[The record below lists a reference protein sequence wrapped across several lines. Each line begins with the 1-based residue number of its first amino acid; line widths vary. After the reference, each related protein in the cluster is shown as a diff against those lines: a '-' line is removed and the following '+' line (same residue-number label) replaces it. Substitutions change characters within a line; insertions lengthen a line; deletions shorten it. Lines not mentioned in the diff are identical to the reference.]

1 MKTKQKFSSYWLII
15 MLLLV
20 VPVLFVSCD
29 DDDDDIDDI
38 VLSLSGNASG
48 AQEVPAVTT
57 TASGTLSGTYNDNTN
72 ELKWAI
78 SWNGLSGDVVAAH
91 FHGPAAA
98 GTNAPPVIPISITTS
113 YGSSGSLTGTET
125 LNATIEGY
133 LKAGTLYYNL
143 HTATYP
149 DGEIRGQVTAN

>member
-1 MKTKQKFSSYWLII
+1 MKIKQKYLNLWLII
-15 MLLLV
+15 FLMLA

-29 DDDDDIDDI
+29 DDDDIDDI
-38 VLSLSGNASG
+38 VLTVAGNASG
-48 AQEVPAVTT
+48 TQEVPAVTT
-57 TASGTLSGTYNDNTN
+57 TASGTLSGTFNDNTN
-72 ELKWAI
+72 ELQWAI

-98 GTNAPPVIPISITTS
+98 GTNAPPVIPINITTS
-113 YGSSGSLTGTET
+113 YGSSGSLTGTEI
-125 LNATIEGY
+125 LDATTEGY

-149 DGEIRGQVTAN
+149 NGEIRGQVTAN

>member
-1 MKTKQKFSSYWLII
+1 MKTKMNLIDHWVI
-15 MLLLV
+15 IFLMLAL
-20 VPVLFVSCD
+20 PVLFVACE
-29 DDDDDIDDI
+29 DDDDINDM
-38 VLSLSGNASG
+38 VLTISGAASG

-98 GTNAPPVIPISITTS
+98 GTNAPPVIPISLTTS
-113 YGSSGSLTGTET
+113 FGSSGSLTGTEI
-125 LNATIEGY
+125 LNETIEGY

-149 DGEIRGQVTAN
+149 GGEIRGQVTAN

>member
-1 MKTKQKFSSYWLII
+1 MKTNKKFLNAWLII
-15 MLLLV
+15 FLIAF
-20 VPVLFVSCD
+20 PVIFISC

-38 VLSLSGNASG
+38 VLTLSGTASG

-57 TASGTLSGTYNDNTN
+57 TASGTLSGTFNDNTN

-98 GTNAPPVIPISITTS
+98 GTNAPPVIPINITSS
-113 YGSSGSLTGTET
+113 YGSSGSLTGTEI
-125 LNATIEGY
+125 LDATTESY

-149 DGEIRGQVTAN
+149 NGEIRGQVTAN

>member
-1 MKTKQKFSSYWLII
+1 MKIKHKFVNLWLII
-15 MLLLV
+15 LLMLA
-20 VPVLFVSCD
+20 VPVLFMYCD
-29 DDDDDIDDI
+29 DDDDINDI

-57 TASGTLSGTYNDNTN
+57 TASGTISGTYNDNTN

-78 SWNGLSGDVVAAH
+78 TWNGLSGDVVAAH

-98 GTNAPPVIPISITTS
+98 GTNAPPVIPINITSS
-113 YGSSGSLTGTET
+113 YGSSGSLTGTEI
-125 LNATIEGY
+125 LDATVEGY

-143 HTATYP
+143 HTATNP
-149 DGEIRGQVTAN
+149 NGEIRGQVTAN

>member
-1 MKTKQKFSSYWLII
+1 MKIKQKYLNLWLII
-15 MLLLV
+15 LLIA

-29 DDDDDIDDI
+29 DDDDIDDI
-38 VLSLSGNASG
+38 VLTLSGTASG

-57 TASGTLSGTYNDNTN
+57 TASGTLSGTFNDNTN

-98 GTNAPPVIPISITTS
+98 GTNAPPVIPINITSS
-113 YGSSGSLTGTET
+113 YGSSGSLTGTEI
-125 LNATIEGY
+125 LDATTEGY

-143 HTATYP
+143 HTATNP
-149 DGEIRGQVTAN
+149 GGEIRGQVTAK

>member
-1 MKTKQKFSSYWLII
+1 MKIKQKYLNLWLII
-15 MLLLV
+15 FSMLV

-29 DDDDDIDDI
+29 DDDDIDDI
-38 VLSLSGNASG
+38 VLTISGNASG

-57 TASGTLSGTYNDNTN
+57 TASGTLSGTFNDNTN
-72 ELKWAI
+72 ELQWAI

-98 GTNAPPVIPISITTS
+98 GTNAPPVIPINITSS
-113 YGSSGSLTGTET
+113 YGSSGSLTGTEI
-125 LNATIEGY
+125 LDATVEGY
-133 LKAGTLYYNL
+133 LKAGTFYYNL

-149 DGEIRGQVTAN
+149 NGEIRGQVSAN

>member
-1 MKTKQKFSSYWLII
+1 MKIKQKFLNLWLII
-15 MLLLV
+15 LLMLA

-29 DDDDDIDDI
+29 DDDDIDDI
-38 VLSLSGNASG
+38 VLTVAGNASG

-57 TASGTLSGTYNDNTN
+57 TASGTLSGTFNVNTN
-72 ELKWAI
+72 ELQWAI

-98 GTNAPPVIPISITTS
+98 GTNAPPVIPINITTS
-113 YGSSGSLTGTET
+113 YGSSGSLTGTEI
-125 LNATIEGY
+125 LDATVEGY

-149 DGEIRGQVTAN
+149 DGEIRGKVTAN